1 MSSIAVLVA
10 GDPIPQ
16 VLDLVPNFGALIRE
30 IAGAIDVEWV
40 EVDLRPLGR
49 MPDPR
54 EFAACIV
61 TGSPHSVTEQT
72 PWIRQAQAYLRR
84 ARESSVGLFGI
95 CFGHQLMSSAFGGRV
110 SVNPRGREMG
120 FCSARPSS
128 TTNGC
133 LPWPSDSF
141 EVLMSHRDTVSAL
154 PPGASVLAET
164 DRDAHAAVHHG
175 ELCYSTQF
183 HPEFTPAVL
192 KLYIE
197 HYRQQMLEQGDNVD
211 QLISRIRETP
221 MARALLRRFIHV
233 ALDRDHR
240 RIRRCAS

>member
-1 MSSIAVLVA
+1 MSCIAVLVA

-16 VLDLVPNFGALIRE
+16 VLDLAPNFGALIRE
-30 IAGAIDVEWV
+30 IGGAIDVEWV

-72 PWIRQAQAYLRR
+72 PWILQAEAYLRR
-84 ARESSVGLFGI
+84 VRESSVGLFGI

-120 FCSARPSS
+120 LCSARPLSINS
-128 TTNGC
+128 DLLC
-133 LPWPSDSF
+133 PSDPF

-164 DRDAHAAVHHG
+164 DREAHAAVHHG

-197 HYRQQMLEQGDNVD
+197 HYRQQMLEQGDDVD

-221 MARALLRRFIHV
+221 MARDLLRRFIHA
-233 ALDRDHR
+233 ALARDHR